1 MIREELVNIIKNIVL
16 DLDGTL
22 LRSDKSISDFS
33 LYQQLLYH
41 NFIFCVRKTVGIQ
54 FDLGIY

>member
-1 MIREELVNIIKNIVL
+1 MIREELVIIMKNIAP

-33 LYQQLLYH
+33 LYKQLLFH
-41 NFIFCVRKTVGIQ
+41 NFIFYVRKTVGIQ